1 MSLLTSL
8 FGVPTYR
15 WFNTVENKE
24 ELEKLASNPFLKS
37 YDIIY
42 CKEDKTYYSY
52 EERIIPDDEFDS
64 KYQSGTLI
72 GFYPLSVG
80 EQNRETVQFFHKLN
94 IGDTFDFTDKDGIEH
109 KCTIINITYSLLL
122 KDLSYTFIMDDKKEI
137 PYTQLV
143 AQVDAKLIGGRSMQ
157 SLIFENDF

>member
-15 WFNTVENKE
+15 WFNTVDKVE
-24 ELEKLASNPFLKS
+24 ELKELMSNPFLKP

-64 KYQSGTLI
+64 EYQSGTLI

-94 IGDTFDFTDKDGIEH
+94 IGDTFNITDKDGTEH

-122 KDLSYTFIMDDKKEI
+122 KDLSYTFVMEDKKEV

-143 AQVDAKLIGGRSMQ
+143 AQVDAKLLEGRAMQ